1 MTDPYR
7 PIACGLHDELQL
19 RALRRSRVTLRYRLP
34 DDVAPGAAGGEGAE
48 VRVVTDRV
56 VDVRTRS
63 GAEYL
68 ALASGEE
75 IRLDRL
81 VEVDGI
87 PFGDAY

>member
-1 MTDPYR
+1 MADPYR

-19 RALRRSRVTLRYRLP
+19 RAMRRIAVTLRYRG
-34 DDVAPGAAGGEGAE
+34 DAGGDAPEGE
-48 VRVVTDRV
+48 SSVRQRAGRV
-56 VDVRTRS
+56 VDVRTRD

-68 ALASGEE
+68 VLDDGAE

-87 PFGDAY
+87 HFGDAC

>member
-1 MTDPYR
+1 MADPYR

-19 RALRRSRVTLRYRLP
+19 RAMRRIAVTLRYRE
-34 DDVAPGAAGGEGAE
+34 DDGGDAPGDEPTVRERAG
-48 VRVVTDRV
+48 RV
-56 VDVRTRS
+56 VDVRTRA

-68 ALASGEE
+68 VLDDGTE

-87 PFGDAY
+87 HFGDAC

>member
-1 MTDPYR
+1 MSEPYR

-19 RALRRSRVTLRYRLP
+19 RALRRSTVTLRYR
-34 DDVAPGAAGGEGAE
+34 DGGSGGAPGAEAPIREG
-48 VRVVTDRV
+48 TGRV
-56 VDVRTRS
+56 VDVRTRD

-68 ALASGEE
+68 LLDVGTE

-87 PFGDAY
+87 PFGDAC